1 MNKLRDILRMWS
13 DRIDSGGEQ
22 PRTYPS
28 MVPYLK
34 GFIFVSEN
42 WRENRYFDG
51 WTVYQRVWRRMGGK
65 KRSRRPMI
73 MQL

>member
-1 MNKLRDILRMWS
+1 
-13 DRIDSGGEQ
+13 
-22 PRTYPS
+22 

-34 GFIFVSEN
+34 GFIFLSKN

-65 KRSRRPMI
+65 KRSRRPVSRKMEENLE
-73 MQL
+73 QTFTQHAPAV